1 MAPLPQR
8 DWCFEATGV
17 TSNIWTWDDYHV
29 KKQLAKPRWK
39 LHVLTPVCMH
49 VFLEIIIY
57 NICMHMIRS
66 ERKKLEWNEG
76 ITGHT
81 VAQRA
86 LYSCMIYCSNL
97 LLSARVYPPAFG
109 QRLLRIWESS
119 DLGDVPL
126 RSLRNISV
134 YIYLTHAWLIFL
146 KLFAGGGQRPFK
158 DKVTVR
164 FSRKWNWETRGLTL
178 ICTVFFCTSGQVQV
192 LVFQTPGRSVWTNLL
207 LNFVML
213 W

>member
-1 MAPLPQR
+1 MSFWLMKFGSPSPKRLMLRSNWRDIKHMDLGRLPR
-8 DWCFEATGV
+8 EEAARKTTLK
-17 TSNIWTWDDYHV
+17 TSCLN
-29 KKQLAKPRWK
+29 PG
-39 LHVLTPVCMH
+39 LHACI
-49 VFLEIIIY
+49 FRNNIIY

-86 LYSCMIYCSNL
+86 LYSCMMIYCSNL

-134 YIYLTHAWLIFL
+134 YI
-146 KLFAGGGQRPFK
+146 
-158 DKVTVR
+158 
-164 FSRKWNWETRGLTL
+164 
-178 ICTVFFCTSGQVQV
+178 
-192 LVFQTPGRSVWTNLL
+192 
-207 LNFVML
+207 
-213 W
+213 